1 MQVGGAWNATASAT
15 QLKTKSKC
23 LPTYGSCTVW
33 GVREKTAIRACIHPV
48 QTWQKSTNP
57 KTNATQWRLLSSLC
71 GSALAVAENSINLI
85 PARFSMWSSW
95 QIHAQWQL
103 RGLKCRSQPMQKD
116 AILLKYSV
124 NFFESK
130 LTTLSP
136 GKLMSAMTIGLY
148 LPVFFE
154 ILLSKMACSQ
164 RIYCL
169 NSYYIYSKSAIK
181 SHHVTGMRPFWLAT
195 TLPLLSSTK
204 VKGNWFLG
212 ICATLKLDL

>member
-1 MQVGGAWNATASAT
+1 MVVVQFEAFGRKRQFVHVYTQCKHGKNRQTQEPMQHNGDRGISCMT
-15 QLKTKSKC
+15 QLWCWLRMCFLSF
-23 LPTYGSCTVW
+23 
-33 GVREKTAIRACIHPV
+33 
-48 QTWQKSTNP
+48 
-57 KTNATQWRLLSSLC
+57 RLDFQRGLF
-71 GSALAVAENSINLI
+71 GIFM
-85 PARFSMWSSW
+85 PY
-95 QIHAQWQL
+95 WQL
-103 RGLKCRSQPMQKD
+103 RVLKCRSQPMQKD

-181 SHHVTGMRPFWLAT
+181 SHHVTGMRPF
-195 TLPLLSSTK
+195 
-204 VKGNWFLG
+204 
-212 ICATLKLDL
+212 